1 MYSGLLVSTYNT
13 AGFYISGDRNV
24 NNLLASKLKIYT
36 SEFFQAVE
44 DKSIPVPNYA
54 PSAEVVWGSRELEP
68 HILSLDTRRK

>member
-1 MYSGLLVSTYNT
+1 
-13 AGFYISGDRNV
+13 V

-54 PSAEVVWGSRELEP
+54 PSGEVVWGSRELEP